1 MILDEAEALMA
12 DLDRRIERK
21 LDDSDRAWTGLDH
34 ETAVRMSGR
43 QYRPGKAFDR
53 PQLSER
59 PAGKPCDPAKEAK

>member
-12 DLDRRIERK
+12 DLDRRIGRK

-43 QYRPGKAFDR
+43 QYRPGKVWDR

-59 PAGKPCDPAKEAK
+59 EGGNPSERRGQK